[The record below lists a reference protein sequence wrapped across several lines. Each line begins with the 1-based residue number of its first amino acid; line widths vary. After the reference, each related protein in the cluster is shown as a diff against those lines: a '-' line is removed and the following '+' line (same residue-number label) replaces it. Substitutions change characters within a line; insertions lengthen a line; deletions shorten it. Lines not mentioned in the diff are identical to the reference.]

1 MTKRFIKPLLTVS
14 LLAAIGYTFSQ
25 SNAWLV
31 LCYGL
36 ALFLFGLQCIKEG
49 LQNSVGG
56 AFEKLLTHSTS
67 TKLKGFGFGVL
78 ATFFL
83 QSSTLVSL
91 LTMAFLSTGMIN
103 LVSGIAINLGT
114 NIGATSGLWLLAL
127 IGHNVSLSAVAM
139 PMLVFGIIFSYLEE
153 KYKFFGRVLIGI
165 ALIFIGIDAIKMSF
179 DSVDNLAILQSITV
193 TGVGEIILFSG
204 VGLLVTMAL
213 QSSHATLILTLALLG
228 SGQIELVQ
236 AFAIAL
242 GSNLGSS
249 ASTSFV
255 GILGN
260 DRKGQR
266 LAIAHLIFNISSV
279 FLGLIFWV
287 PLTAIV
293 AYVAR
298 KTGMNEL
305 LQLAFFHTLINF
317 VGIVAFWP
325 WPNHFARFL
334 YRLLPDKK
342 ESTLFVDQDKTAAAI
357 YLQSNMLRSGDTAYR
372 AVFQELQHF
381 AELCLEVI
389 CHVLFIDPKD
399 LRQSDENGV
408 YCLLEASPAVPP
420 LELNAQELYEAQIKP
435 IYSELLDFV
444 SKMDISSELHKERLK
459 EANIVMLRMVDI
471 IKDAK
476 HLQKNMQIYLQRADS
491 APHQEYVRLRQ
502 YLFKT
507 LCLAQY
513 VLNSR
518 NDSFEW
524 QETMVELGHQTD
536 KLDEF
541 RNRAMR
547 KLRKNKLDGWQTSS
561 LMNDSRYA
569 RDIAYG
575 LMEILQMPLIVDSPL
590 NQEEIPLDD
599 IKIET
604 TSNVITR
611 AEDIVLPEPQLAPK
625 KTEIS
630 TEHLDQEKAD

>member
-1 MTKRFIKPLLTVS
+1 MTKRLIKPFLTVS
-14 LLAAIGYTFSQ
+14 VLAVMGYTFFRSEP
-25 SNAWLV
+25 WLM

-56 AFEKLLTHSTS
+56 FFEKFLSQSTA
-67 TKLKGFGFGVL
+67 TKLKSFSFGVI

-103 LVSGIAINLGT
+103 LLSGIAINLGT

-127 IGHNVSLSAVAM
+127 IGHDVSLSAAAM
-139 PMLVFGIIFSYLEE
+139 PMLVFGIVFSYLEGR
-153 KYKFFGRVLIGI
+153 YKFFGRLLVGI
-165 ALIFIGIDAIKMSF
+165 ALIFIGIDAIKLSF
-179 DSVDNLAILQSITV
+179 DSVDNLALLQSITV
-193 TGVGEIILFSG
+193 TGVAQIVLFSG
-204 VGLLVTMAL
+204 VGLLLTMAL

-228 SGQIELVQ
+228 SGQIELNQ

-249 ASTSFV
+249 VSTSFV

-279 FLGLIFWV
+279 LLGLIFWV
-287 PLTAIV
+287 PLTGVV
-293 AYVAR
+293 AYVAD
-298 KTGMNEL
+298 KTGINAL
-305 LQLAFFHTLINF
+305 LQLAFFHSLINF
-317 VGIVAFWP
+317 VGIVVFWP
-325 WPNHFARFL
+325 WPNHFAAFL
-334 YRLLPDKK
+334 YRLLPEKK
-342 ESTLFVDQDKTAAAI
+342 EPGLLTAEGRATGAI
-357 YLQSNMLRSGDTAYR
+357 YLQSNMLRSGETAYR

-381 AELCLEVI
+381 AALCLEVI

-399 LRQSDENGV
+399 LQESDEHGN
-408 YCLLEASPAVPP
+408 YCRIEAREVVPP
-420 LELNAQELYEAQIKP
+420 LELNAQPLYEAQVKP
-435 IYSELLDFV
+435 IYSELLDFI
-444 SKMDISSELHKERLK
+444 SKMDISSETHKERLK

-476 HLQKNMQIYLQRADS
+476 HLQKNMQLYLQRTDS
-491 APHQEYVRLRQ
+491 APHKEYVKLRQ

-513 VLNSR
+513 ILNSR

-524 QETMVELGHQTD
+524 QETMNELAFQTQ

-575 LMEILQMPLIVDSPL
+575 LMEILQMPLITDSPL
-590 NQEEIPLDD
+590 SQDFKQGTESVEAKEPQDTTNFASDEE
-599 IKIET
+599 
-604 TSNVITR
+604 SQR
-611 AEDIVLPEPQLAPK
+611 LPEDPTDK
-625 KTEIS
+625 N
-630 TEHLDQEKAD
+630 

>member
-1 MTKRFIKPLLTVS
+1 MIKPLIKPFLTVLVLVAMS
-14 LLAAIGYTFSQ
+14 YTFFQ
-25 SNAWLV
+25 SEPWLK

-56 AFEKLLTHSTS
+56 AFERLLAHSTS
-67 TKLKGFGFGVL
+67 TKLKSFGFGVI

-114 NIGATSGLWLLAL
+114 NIGATSGLWLLAS

-139 PMLVFGIIFSYLEE
+139 PMLVFGIVFTYFEE
-153 KYKFFGRVLIGI
+153 RYKFFGRVLVGI
-165 ALIFIGIDAIKMSF
+165 ALIFIGIDAIKLSF
-179 DSVDNLAILQSITV
+179 DSVDNMALLQSITV
-193 TGVGEIILFSG
+193 TGVSQIVLFCG
-204 VGLLVTMAL
+204 VGLVVTMAL

-249 ASTSFV
+249 VSTSFV
-255 GILGN
+255 GFLGN

-266 LAIAHLIFNISSV
+266 LAIAHLIFNTASV
-279 FLGLIFWV
+279 FLSLIFWI
-287 PLTAIV
+287 PLTATV
-293 AYVAR
+293 AYIAE
-298 KTGMNEL
+298 KIGMNVL

-317 VGIVAFWP
+317 VGIVTFWP
-325 WPNHFARFL
+325 WSNRFASFL
-334 YRLLPDKK
+334 YRLLPEKK
-342 ESTLFVDQDKTAAAI
+342 EPTLFTDEGQSPGAI
-357 YLQSNMLRSGDTAYR
+357 YLQPNMLRSGETAYR

-381 AELCLEVI
+381 AALCLEVI

-399 LRQSDENGV
+399 LQTTDDNGGH
-408 YCLLEASPAVPP
+408 CLLKVSDAVPP
-420 LELNAQELYEAQIKP
+420 LELNAQQLYEAQIKP
-435 IYSELLDFV
+435 IYSDLLDFV
-444 SKMDISSELHKERLK
+444 SKMDISSQAHKERIN

-476 HLQKNMQIYLQRADS
+476 HLQKNMQMYLQRPDS
-491 APHQEYVRLRQ
+491 APHQEYVKLRQ

-513 VLNSR
+513 ILNSR
-518 NDSFEW
+518 SHSIEW
-524 QETMVELGHQTD
+524 QEAIAELEIQNR
-536 KLDEF
+536 KYDEF

-547 KLRKNKLDGWQTSS
+547 KLRMNKLDGWQTSS

-569 RDIAYG
+569 RDIAHG
-575 LMEILQMPLIVDSPL
+575 LMEILQMPLIVDPSL
-590 NQEEIPLDD
+590 VHEDKLVGESVGAEEISVVEEKGPQA
-599 IKIET
+599 
-604 TSNVITR
+604 VIDSVEAER
-611 AEDIVLPEPQLAPK
+611 AR
-625 KTEIS
+625 
-630 TEHLDQEKAD
+630 EHPTQEKVE